1 MPINSG
7 CLVLSIHRVSGRR
20 KEGFVSEVS
29 QKDPLFL
36 KKGPVLVEP
45 YMATFVLSKIIG
57 GPKAG
62 VLGTCVPFLSPIS
75 FIFMQFVAKILLY
88 NRFLPQTKG
97 LAPHPV

>member
-29 QKDPLFL
+29 QKNPLFL
-36 KKGPVLVEP
+36 KKRHGIGRTT

-57 GPKAG
+57 GSKVGGG
-62 VLGTCVPFLSPIS
+62 VS
-75 FIFMQFVAKILLY
+75 
-88 NRFLPQTKG
+88 
-97 LAPHPV
+97 